1 MAAQS
6 RANGED
12 PDSDESSNGTDDDEN
27 NEPEIVIKA
36 GDHLGNDHYVLCV
49 KRVLNRSTH
58 VVVDVVE
65 STDNDFVA
73 GVERILTMEHALALY
88 RQYNDL

>member
-1 MAAQS
+1 MFY
-6 RANGED
+6 G
-12 PDSDESSNGTDDDEN
+12 
-27 NEPEIVIKA
+27 V
-36 GDHLGNDHYVLCV
+36 CV

-65 STDNDFVA
+65 STDNNFVA